1 VSCSACSWWG
11 GGGTVGPVVLT
22 TLIVTFTVTVGLAL
36 AVLYS
41 VAGPPLRARGSRFIA
56 TVDAVLHRLATAVRE
71 RVAAHREAATRD
83 EPETAHSH

>member
-1 VSCSACSWWG
+1 
-11 GGGTVGPVVLT
+11 VVLT

-41 VAGPPLRARGSRFIA
+41 VAGPPLRARGSRLIA
-56 TVDAVLHRLATAVRE
+56 TVDGVLHRLGHAVRE
-71 RVAAHREAATRD
+71 RLSAHREAAARE

>member
-1 VSCSACSWWG
+1 
-11 GGGTVGPVVLT
+11 VVLT

-41 VAGPPLRARGSRFIA
+41 VAGPPLRARGSRVIA
-56 TVDAVLHRLATAVRE
+56 AVDGVLHRLAHVVRE
-71 RVAAHREAATRD
+71 RLAAHREASSRD